1 MGDSLW
7 SLLLL
12 LPKPMMLLKP
22 LLLPWSS
29 VMLAFPTLACPT
41 LDCPTPWL
49 PPWLGARTMR
59 VPWFLAMEVHTTTPT
74 SCLVLLLQPLQKKL
88 RQMRLWLPRER
99 LSPPQRQTQRLTPG
113 ISTVG
118 MVVITWGM
126 LTLMP
131 PPTPMLHTTT
141 LTYMQLGAAGTTRAL
156 LSPATLDSA

>member
-113 ISTVG
+113 ITTVP
-118 MVVITWGM
+118 MVT
-126 LTLMP
+126 TLMGIVTA
-131 PPTPMLHTTT
+131 TPLMP
-141 LTYMQLGAAGTTRAL
+141 MAL
-156 LSPATLDSA
+156 AMAMEAMVLDI